1 MKKNL
6 IYILII
12 PLILQAGV
20 INKTLV
26 FSQDQLSINQTNGFD
41 IPQLANYGSISEIG
55 KPLLPE
61 AVFNVLVPPSATVT
75 KIEVV
80 SVKKVELP
88 GQYKIYPVQTPRT
101 ISSEEPIKFV
111 APDENTYKSFESYPG
126 KLTDF
131 NYTGTKSGYRICG
144 FAVYPLQYL
153 PATGK
158 LTLYTQLA
166 LKITY
171 EESKVTEL
179 QLTEGQRELFSK
191 DVRALV
197 VNPENVETF
206 SPSLHTTDPN
216 DLDYV
221 IITGNSFVSNF
232 QPLADWRTKKGF
244 KTEIKSV
251 DWISSN
257 YSGRDTQE
265 KIRNFIIDYFTNHG
279 IKYVLL
285 AGDNAVVPGRR
296 VRITVGT
303 STENIPSDLYYSDLQ
318 WSWDSDHDNVFGE
331 LGTDTMDVFSDV
343 YVGRASI
350 DLASQVTTFIN
361 KINTYEKNPDNT
373 YLKKAL
379 FPSVMLWSSSGYH
392 GRVANQV
399 IASLFP
405 SGWQKDTIIDPSN
418 TQPMYNAINNGYA
431 FCHACAHGDDYG
443 FYTEYGQ
450 PIYNT
455 TVAAAQSNSTKLL
468 IMNSIACISGNFEAS
483 DCLAEACMNN
493 ANGGTVAAMMNTREG
508 WGTPPSIGPSEQ
520 LDIHFY
526 DMFFDYDSTEIGVAF
541 ARSKDYYAYQAQTQ
555 SLWQWCLFE
564 LTLFGDPE
572 MPMWSDVPQTMT
584 VTNPDTVATGARNLQ
599 VTVTTGGSP
608 TANVLVCAYKS
619 GEVFAKGRTN
629 GSGQVSLTINAITPG
644 AMSLTA
650 TGKNLYPVEKTITV
664 ITGTAQPYLTFNS
677 LSIDD
682 AGQANPNNRIDPGET
697 VNLIVTLK
705 NMGTQGATNVMGT
718 LRVGNSYITLIDS
731 TSSYGTIVQNDT
743 ARGDVYRLTASV
755 STPPGTNL
763 DFTVYAVADQG
774 IWEPG
779 FTTMVGQP
787 PQPGMLVADHDTGYC
802 KLSVT
807 CLGSLGFDTPASKLG
822 TGFSYPKGSI
832 SQLYFGGMMAG
843 NSSSYIV
850 DHFYGVPAS
859 SINNDWRVV
868 DSLRF
873 TTPPLNGDEQI
884 QGSYDDAGHSTPK
897 GLKVYQKS
905 FANANSGYDDFVTL
919 VYRFVN
925 TGGSAINGLYSGI
938 ICDFDIPT
946 ASDDDVA
953 GTNSTQHAAYMR
965 NSSSANPTVGIKLLS
980 PSTSANLTVVD
991 HDLYVYPTTEMTEL
1005 TKYKL
1010 LDGEI
1015 SQASSNRNYDWSIVV
1030 SAGPFNLD
1038 PGAGQTV
1045 AFAMLGGSSEADFLT
1060 NCDSAQS
1067 WFDHFYGIAESES
1080 KASEINL
1087 SGISI
1092 HPNPFARTVRISY
1105 DLPQTGI
1112 IKISAY
1118 DVTGRQIATILNQE
1132 LTTTKGNITWTP
1144 TNLPSGIYILRI
1156 ETPERSVTQKVMLL
1170 R

>member
-1 MKKNL
+1 VKKNL
-6 IYILII
+6 IYLLLIPFILYAEI
-12 PLILQAGV
+12 
-20 INKTLV
+20 INKTLT
-26 FSQDQLSINQTNGFD
+26 FSQDQLFMYQANGFD
-41 IPQLANYGSISEIG
+41 VPQLANYGSISEVG

-61 AVFNVLVPPSATVT
+61 AVFNILVLPTATVT

-80 SVKKVELP
+80 SAKKIELP
-88 GQYKIYPVQTPRT
+88 GQYKIHPVQMPRPV
-101 ISSEEPIKFV
+101 SSDEPIKLV
-111 APDENTYKSFESYPG
+111 APDENVYQSSNPYPG
-126 KLTDF
+126 QLTDF

-144 FAVYPLQYL
+144 FAVYPLQYV
-153 PATGK
+153 PAIGK
-158 LTLYTQLA
+158 LIIYTQMV

-171 EESKVTEL
+171 EEAKMTEL
-179 QLTEGQRELFSK
+179 QITTSQKELFSR

-197 VNPENVETF
+197 INPEDVENF
-206 SPSLHTTDPN
+206 SPSLRALDPN

-251 DWISSN
+251 DWITAN
-257 YSGRDTQE
+257 YTGRDTQE

-285 AGDNAVVPGRR
+285 AGDNGIVPGRR
-296 VRITVGT
+296 VRVDVGG
-303 STENIPSDLYYSDLQ
+303 SIGNIPSDLYYSDLQ
-318 WSWDSDHDNVFGE
+318 WSWDSDHDNIFGE

-350 DLASQVTTFIN
+350 DNASQVTTFIN
-361 KINTYEKNPDNT
+361 KINTYEKNPNT
-373 YLKKAL
+373 SYLKKAL

-392 GRVANQV
+392 GRVANRI
-399 IASLFP
+399 IASITP
-405 SGWQKDTIIDPSN
+405 SGWQDDSIIDPSN

-431 FCHACAHGDDYG
+431 FCHVGAHGDDYG

-450 PIYNT
+450 AIYNT
-455 TVAAAQSNSTKLL
+455 TVASAQSNSDKLL

-493 ANGGTVAAMMNTREG
+493 ANGGTVAAMMNSREG
-508 WGTPPSIGPSEQ
+508 WGTPPSLGPSEQ
-520 LDIHFY
+520 LDIRFY
-526 DMFFDYDSTEIGVAF
+526 DMFFSFDSIELGVSF

-555 SLWQWCLFE
+555 SIWEWCLFE
-564 LTLFGDPE
+564 LNLFGDPE

-599 VTVTTGGSP
+599 VTVTTNGSP

-619 GEVFAKGRTN
+619 GEVFAKGWTN

-644 AMSLTA
+644 TMSLTA
-650 TGKNLYPVEKTITV
+650 TGKNRYPVEKTIAV
-664 ITGTAQPYLTFNS
+664 ITGSAQPYITFHS

-682 AGQANPNNRIDPGET
+682 TGQSNPNLRIDPGET
-697 VNLIVTLK
+697 VNLIVTLR
-705 NMGTQGATNVMGT
+705 NMGTLDATNVTGT
-718 LRVGNSYITLIDS
+718 LRTGNSYITLIDS
-731 TSSYGTIVQNDT
+731 TSNYGAIVQNDT
-743 ARGDVYRLTASV
+743 ARGDVYRLAASS
-755 STPPGTNL
+755 STPPGTNV
-763 DFTVYAVADQG
+763 DFTVNVVADQG
-774 IWEPG
+774 IWAPG
-779 FTTMVGQP
+779 FTTMVGQL
-787 PQPGMLVADHDTGYC
+787 PQPGLLVADHDTGYC

-822 TGFSYPKGSI
+822 SGFSYPKGSI

-873 TTPPLNGDEQI
+873 TTPPFNGDEQI
-884 QGSYDDAGHSTPK
+884 QGSFNDAGHSSPK

-905 FANANSGYDDFVTL
+905 FANSSGGYDDFVTL

-925 TGGSAINGLYSGI
+925 TGGNALNGLYSGI

-953 GTNSTQHAAYMR
+953 GTNSGRRAAYMR
-965 NSSSANPTVGIKLLS
+965 NASSQNPTVGIKLLS
-980 PSTSANLTVVD
+980 PTSSANLTVVD
-991 HDLYVYPTTEMTEL
+991 HDLYVYPTTQMTEQ
-1005 TKYKL
+1005 TKYQL
-1010 LDGEI
+1010 LNGQI
-1015 SQASSNRNYDWSIVV
+1015 SQSSSNRNYDWSIVV
-1030 SAGPFNLD
+1030 SAGSFNLE
-1038 PGAGQTV
+1038 PGAEQIV
-1045 AFAMLGGSSEADFLT
+1045 VFAILGGSSEADFLT
-1060 NCDSAQS
+1060 NCDSSQS
-1067 WFDHFYGIAESES
+1067 WFDNYYGIAEDES
-1080 KASEINL
+1080 KTPEINL
-1087 SGISI
+1087 AGISI
-1092 HPNPFARTVRISY
+1092 YPNPFARSVRISY
-1105 DLPQTGI
+1105 DLPQTGKI
-1112 IKISAY
+1112 NISAY

-1132 LTTTKGNITWTP
+1132 LTTTKGNTTWTP
-1144 TNLPSGIYILRI
+1144 DNLPSGVYVLRI
-1156 ETPERSVTQKVMLL
+1156 ETPDHSITQKVMLL